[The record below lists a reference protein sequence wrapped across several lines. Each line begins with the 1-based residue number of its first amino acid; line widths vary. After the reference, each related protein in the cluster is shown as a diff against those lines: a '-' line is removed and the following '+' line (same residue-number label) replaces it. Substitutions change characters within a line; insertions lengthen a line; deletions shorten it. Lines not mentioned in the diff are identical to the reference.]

1 MLARAAQ
8 VSVMS
13 PLGTS
18 EKCHIHNRIA
28 LSAVRSARMNRVETS
43 CATAL
48 RLAMWEHHAVQP
60 AAREVLGRQAVIFRQ
75 IGSYNCRP
83 IAQHVSPAIVGAPI
97 PRLTRLT

>member
-1 MLARAAQ
+1 M
-8 VSVMS
+8 
-13 PLGTS
+13 
-18 EKCHIHNRIA
+18 K
-28 LSAVRSARMNRVETS
+28 RVETS

-60 AAREVLGRQAVIFRQ
+60 AAREVLGRQAAIFRQ

-83 IAQHVSPAIVGAPI
+83 IAQHVAPAIVGAPI